1 QKDFEKQLQEWAVLK
16 DKASISKDGHQ
27 VELGANIGSF
37 NDMETVKKNG
47 AEAVGLYR
55 TEFLYMEN
63 SDFPSEDEQF
73 EAYKKVLE
81 ALNNESVFR
90 TQLRALLRASHY
102 GDLRI
107 MFPMVAT
114 LEEFRKAKQLLL
126 DEKEALVKE
135 NIPVSDEIQVGI
147 MVEIPSTAVLAD
159 QFAKE

>member
-1 QKDFEKQLQEWAVLK
+1 GEVSINPDEAEKAHYKNLQKDFEKQLQEWAVLK

-47 AEAVGLYR
+47 AEAGELYR

-81 ALNNESVFR
+81 AMDNHPVVIR
-90 TQLRALLRASHY
+90 TIDIG
-102 GDLRI
+102 GDK
-107 MFPMVAT
+107 T
-114 LEEFRKAKQLLL
+114 LGYWELPEEMNPFLG
-126 DEKEALVKE
+126 E
-135 NIPVSDEIQVGI
+135 
-147 MVEIPSTAVLAD
+147 
-159 QFAKE
+159 